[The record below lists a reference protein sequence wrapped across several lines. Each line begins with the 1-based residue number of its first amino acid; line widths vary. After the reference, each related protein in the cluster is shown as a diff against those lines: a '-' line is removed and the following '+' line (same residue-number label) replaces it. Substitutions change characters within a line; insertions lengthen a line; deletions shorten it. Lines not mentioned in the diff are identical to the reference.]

1 MVKKSLNDRVVAYL
15 RRAKNQE
22 LIIKYLRT
30 LRFEFL
36 TYETFRE
43 LYPGFSIP
51 EVYKAYSFM
60 ARATVHPTAIGSYDI
75 RLVVGIRIVGPKRKK
90 VLIFEGGSL
99 SQILMK
105 DWNKPKAINFK
116 KVKQHMKFDTA
127 MTYKERRIWRA
138 EHEKIKRNPA
148 KHKPSKFYLDNQKYV
163 QFL

>member
-36 TYETFRE
+36 TYRAFTT
-43 LYPGFSIP
+43 LYPKFHPS
-51 EVYKAYSFM
+51 EVYNKYSFM
-60 ARATVHPTAIGSYDI
+60 VRTSEKTKYGYDI
-75 RLVVGIRIVGPKRKK
+75 RLVVALKIEGAKRKK
-90 VLIFEGGSL
+90 VLIYEDGSL
-99 SQILMK
+99 TEIHLK
-105 DWNKPKAINFK
+105 PWNKPKKINFK
-116 KVKQHMKFDTA
+116 KVKQNMKFDAA
-127 MTYKERRIWRA
+127 MTYKERRIWRT

-148 KHKPSKFYLDNQKYV
+148 KHKPSKFYLENQKYV

>member
-36 TYETFRE
+36 TYRAFNE
-43 LYPGFSIP
+43 LYPKFHLP
-51 EVYKAYSFM
+51 EVYSKYAFM
-60 ARATVHPTAIGSYDI
+60 TRLSEKTKLGYDI
-75 RLVVGIRIVGPKRKK
+75 RLVVGIKIEGAKRKK
-90 VLIFEGGSL
+90 VLVYELGSL

-116 KVKQHMKFDTA
+116 KVKQKMKFSA
-127 MTYKERRIWRA
+127 EMTYKERRIWRA
-138 EHEKIKRNPA
+138 EHEKLKRKSN
-148 KHKPSKFYLDNQKYV
+148 KSQPSKFYLEHQKYV

>member
-36 TYETFRE
+36 TYRAFNE
-43 LYPGFSIP
+43 LYPKFHIP
-51 EVYKAYSFM
+51 EVYSKYAFM
-60 ARATVHPTAIGSYDI
+60 TRLSDKTKLGYDI
-75 RLVVGIRIVGPKRKK
+75 RLVVGIKIEGSKRKK
-90 VLIFEGGSL
+90 VLVYELGSL

-116 KVKQHMKFDTA
+116 KVKQKMKFSA
-127 MTYKERRIWRA
+127 EMSYKERRIWRA
-138 EHEKIKRNPA
+138 EHEKLKRKSN
-148 KHKPSKFYLDNQKYV
+148 KSQPSKFYLEHTKYV

>member
-1 MVKKSLNDRVVAYL
+1 MVKKSLNDRVVAYI

-36 TYETFRE
+36 TYRAFLE
-43 LYPGFSIP
+43 LYPKFPIK
-51 EVYKAYSFM
+51 EVYKNYAFM
-60 ARATVHPTAIGSYDI
+60 ARLSDKGKYGYDI
-75 RLVVGIRIVGPKRKK
+75 RLVVGMKIEGSKRQR
-90 VLIFEGGSL
+90 VLIFEDGGI

-105 DWNKPKAINFK
+105 PWNKPKAINFK
-116 KVKQHMKFDTA
+116 KVKQHMKFDA
-127 MTYKERRIWRA
+127 VMTYKERRIWRA

-148 KHKPSKFYLDNQKYV
+148 KHKPSRFYLDNQKYV

>member
-36 TYETFRE
+36 TYEAFNE
-43 LYPGFSIP
+43 LYPIRRMP
-51 EVYKAYSFM
+51 EVYQRYAFM
-60 ARATVHPTAIGSYDI
+60 VRISPYGNLGYDT
-75 RLVVGIRIVGPKRKK
+75 RLVVGIKIVGAKRKK
-90 VLIFEGGSL
+90 VLIYEQGLL

-116 KVKQHMKFDTA
+116 KVKQKMKFDA
-127 MTYKERRIWRA
+127 VMTYKERRIWRA
-138 EHEKIKRNPA
+138 EHEKLKRSKN

-163 QFL
+163 QFLEA